1 MNTMVQN
8 KLKYTLGPEK
18 RKLALSRPSI
28 LSFLEV
34 CPMEYMEVRLIEA
47 SQKPDQGISVWEED
61 SSEPWQNVWLF
72 SMTFICNL
80 LKHVIGTIYTWSTR
94 TALSFEDTPTAHPVE
109 KQTLAQRKILH
120 CANEAYHL
128 GREDYLSN

>member
-47 SQKPDQGISVWEED
+47 S
-61 SSEPWQNVWLF
+61 
-72 SMTFICNL
+72 
-80 LKHVIGTIYTWSTR
+80 
-94 TALSFEDTPTAHPVE
+94 
-109 KQTLAQRKILH
+109 
-120 CANEAYHL
+120 
-128 GREDYLSN
+128 